1 MTENISTSPTR
12 PPLRRL
18 RDDRVI
24 GGVASGFARWLGID
38 PVIVR
43 VVLVVLAVFGGSG
56 LILYAAGWLF
66 IPEEGAEANEAQK
79 LLEGSGQPGSTGRV
93 AFIVVGA
100 CLAIIVLGGAL
111 SFGPWNGV
119 WFVGGGGSLLLLLA
133 AGGLVLWLVNRDR
146 AMQPAGYPRHP
157 RLPPPHR
164 ARQCRPLRPRPLRPT
179 PRQCPPS
186 RRHRP
191 SSLRPRSARP
201 SSRRPQ
207 SRPATRMA
215 ATAATPATRPGA
227 DPAPPRAPKPRSYLG
242 AATLSVALVA
252 MGVLVALN
260 VTGATTIPAV
270 VVLSTGLGVLG
281 LGLLVGTFVGKARW
295 LLSIAIPLLLVIA
308 LVALVPA
315 NLRLGTQIADR
326 SWSPSTPAETVGEFR
341 VDIGQGQLDLTDL
354 VLPPGTTTYPIRAS
368 VGIGDLE
375 VIAPEGVRV
384 IVDASVGAGRIAV
397 EGQPELAAAPSRPSA
412 LNSPAS
418 SRPPPP
424 PSTSP
429 SRSDWETWRSP
440 VRSHPIDLVSL
451 VAGLLFTALAAG
463 YIASSYDRREP
474 GPAPRPAPRPRRA
487 RGGGPR
493 RIRPGAASL
502 RPGARR
508 PR

>member
-1 MTENISTSPTR
+1 MTENISTYPTR

-66 IPEEGAEANEAQK
+66 IPEEGAESNEAQK

-146 AMQPAGYPRHP
+146 AMQPAGYPTAP
-157 RLPPPHR
+157 TAPAASPGTAMPAPAEAATDAATLSTIAEAPTVVTPPAVGP
-164 ARQCRPLRPRPLRPT
+164 AVVAPAAESTGYAYGGYGGYPGYTAPVPT
-179 PRQCPPS
+179 PV
-186 RRHRP
+186 
-191 SSLRPRSARP
+191 
-201 SSRRPQ
+201 
-207 SRPATRMA
+207 
-215 ATAATPATRPGA
+215 
-227 DPAPPRAPKPRSYLG
+227 PPRAPKPRSYLG

-281 LGLLVGTFVGKARW
+281 LGLLVGTFVGRARW

-326 SWSPSTPAETVGEFR
+326 SWSPSTPAETIGEFR

-354 VLPPGTTTYPIRAS
+354 VLPPGTTTYPISAS

-384 IVDASVGAGRIAV
+384 IVDASVGAGRIAI
-397 EGQPELAAAPSRPSA
+397 EGQPELSGTEQAVSA
-412 LNSPAS
+412 ELPGIVSPTT
-418 SRPPPP
+418 P
-424 PSTSP
+424 T
-429 SRSDWETWRSP
+429 
-440 VRSHPIDLVSL
+440 IDLTVEVGLGNLEVS
-451 VAGLLFTALAAG
+451 
-463 YIASSYDRREP
+463 
-474 GPAPRPAPRPRRA
+474 RA
-487 RGGGPR
+487 
-493 RIRPGAASL
+493 
-502 RPGARR
+502 
-508 PR
+508 